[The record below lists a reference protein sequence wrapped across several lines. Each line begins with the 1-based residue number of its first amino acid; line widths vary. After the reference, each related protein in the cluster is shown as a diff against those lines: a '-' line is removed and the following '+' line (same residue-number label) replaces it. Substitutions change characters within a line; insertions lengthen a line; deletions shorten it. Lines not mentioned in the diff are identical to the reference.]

1 MCSRLP
7 VCLGVHE
14 AKLGDNRDGVIVDW
28 PKLFRRVLGGSC
40 AWPTWSK
47 NSGFHVK
54 QSEVL
59 QSFCPLSW
67 RSQDCATQLPGL
79 CFCSAAIRMGV
90 VMAKQFRTGVDFAAL
105 QLCSFAALQL
115 ASSIE
120 RHENGRNPV
129 ESSQLLLG
137 MVTMSHNNIHTVH
150 GHSWPFMAMHS

>member
-90 VMAKQFRTGVDFAAL
+90 VVAKQFWTGVDFAAL
-105 QLCSFAALQL
+105 QLCSFAACILNWKTWKL
-115 ASSIE
+115 KKSSWVKSAAV
-120 RHENGRNPV
+120 GD
-129 ESSQLLLG
+129 G
-137 MVTMSHNNIHTVH
+137 HNE
-150 GHSWPFMAMHS
+150 PFMAMHS